1 MKKLSVLLCLFT
13 LFFAFTCENEPLDFD
28 VESSQTDSDLLG
40 DWSLVEFSVQVS
52 TSTDFQGQ
60 VISSDIDIYSTT
72 VDYALNF
79 TGSNFTT
86 SGGYSYVADIVANG
100 MNVEGEPYTLE
111 NVSGSGSYSVNV
123 NEMTIDGS
131 FFEFSF
137 EGMDFAE
144 LSGEQTATFEISD
157 NGQTLVFSQDDT
169 TTETDSATG
178 LTTTSTQV
186 SSSVWV
192 RQ

>member
-28 VESSQTDSDLLG
+28 AETAETETDLLG
-40 DWSLVEFSVQVS
+40 DWDLVEFDVQVS

-60 VISSDIDIYSTT
+60 VISSDIDVYSTT
-72 VDYALNF
+72 VAYTVNF

-86 SGGYSYVADIVANG
+86 NGSYSYVADIVANG
-100 MNVEGEPYTLE
+100 MVVEGEPYTLE
-111 NVSGSGSYSVNV
+111 DVSGSGTYSVNG
-123 NEMTIDGS
+123 NEITIDGS
-131 FFEFSF
+131 FFEFTF

-144 LSGEQTATFEISD
+144 LDGEQTAMFQITD
-157 NGQTLVFSQDDT
+157 NGQTLIFTQDDT
-169 TTETDSATG
+169 TTETDTATG

-186 SSSVWV
+186 SSSVWT